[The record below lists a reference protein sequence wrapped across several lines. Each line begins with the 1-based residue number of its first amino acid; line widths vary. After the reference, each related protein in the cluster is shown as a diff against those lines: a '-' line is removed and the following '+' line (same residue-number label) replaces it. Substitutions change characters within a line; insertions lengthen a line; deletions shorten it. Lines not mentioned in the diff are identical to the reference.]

1 MESHL
6 IISIGDSY
14 YCALAKG
21 PLVEDQVLVIPVEH
35 SANTLSL
42 PPECEIELDRFQKSL
57 KMYFRTQGKEVV
69 FFEWIFKRGTH
80 ANIQVKEICFQCLL
94 HMLNEL
100 MATFCLGF
108 IELLTT

>member
-6 IISIGDSY
+6 IISIGESY

-35 SANTLSL
+35 SPNTLSL

-80 ANIQVKEICFQCLL
+80 ANIQVKEICF
-94 HMLNEL
+94 
-100 MATFCLGF
+100 
-108 IELLTT
+108 

>member
-6 IISIGDSY
+6 IISIGESY

-21 PLVEDQVLVIPVEH
+21 PLVEDHVLIVPIEH
-35 SANTLSL
+35 SPNTLSL
-42 PPECEIELDRFQKSL
+42 PLESETELDRFQKCL

-80 ANIQVKEICFQCLL
+80 ANIQVKEIYFQYS
-94 HMLNEL
+94 
-100 MATFCLGF
+100 TDS
-108 IELLTT
+108 